1 MPLSPTDNV
10 QPPSSQPTIFVLED
24 DADVA
29 RLICMSLS
37 DYGFRCEHLSTGRQ
51 LLARARQSA
60 PDLCIVD
67 PDARWQVSEHT
78 LHSHGKFT
86 PFEGQLLPGRVTHT
100 LVDGRIVFAA
110 EANG

>member
-51 LLARARQSA
+51 LLA
-60 PDLCIVD
+60 DYT
-67 PDARWQVSEHT
+67 PDAILPT
-78 LHSHGKFT
+78 LD
-86 PFEGQLLPGRVTHT
+86 RVPE
-100 LVDGRIVFAA
+100 LFKSVGW
-110 EANG
+110 